1 MIRTLFAS
9 VAAIG
14 LAAAPALAET
24 IVLRGE
30 TVWTGTAQGTIQ
42 NGVVVIE
49 DDRIVTVGGENTEVP
64 DGATE
69 ISAAWGTPGLIAAFS
84 RTGLVEVSAEDS
96 TNDTMAANSK
106 FSTSLNAAD
115 GFNPDA
121 TAVDITRIEGFT
133 RLVVAPNTG
142 NTIFEGQGR
151 GRRPWLCFAPLWTMR
166 GRIRPD
172 T

>member
-69 ISAAWGTPGLIAAFS
+69 IS
-84 RTGLVEVSAEDS
+84 
-96 TNDTMAANSK
+96 
-106 FSTSLNAAD
+106 
-115 GFNPDA
+115 
-121 TAVDITRIEGFT
+121 
-133 RLVVAPNTG
+133 
-142 NTIFEGQGR
+142 
-151 GRRPWLCFAPLWTMR
+151 
-166 GRIRPD
+166 
-172 T
+172 